1 MIRQLELRIT
11 DFQAAKTS
19 LEHQLTAYDSQCK
32 SLREIDSKKRDQ
44 MLHDKQ
50 KIDGLMREFSS
61 ANEEVQV
68 SRVTITDMQKL
79 INKL

>member
-1 MIRQLELRIT
+1 
-11 DFQAAKTS
+11 
-19 LEHQLTAYDSQCK
+19 
-32 SLREIDSKKRDQ
+32 